1 MPGHQ
6 CYHCKQW
13 VEEGEAHDCWT
24 TTEAALTRDL
34 SEDLQEAYERL
45 RESAMELGEQRV
57 YASHHSIMF
66 ARKACYFFVRPK
78 KSFLEVCLFLGRPV
92 KAPQIKRVEN
102 PSRAKVANLVH
113 VRHRDEVEAPLTD
126 WLREAYEL
134 PDRLAAAGAARRG
147 ATEEARRRPQ
157 RRPARRRR
165 PRSGRPVAR
174 RPDPGRQH
182 ARPWP
187 GRKALVVRAAD
198 GKRAAPSFNSTVATT
213 AGNVAIRS
221 AALVL
226 G

>member
-1 MPGHQ
+1 MPGRQ

-34 SEDLQEAYERL
+34 SDDLQEAYERL

-134 PDRLAAAGAARRG
+134 PDWLAAAGGAARAPRKK
-147 ATEEARRRPQ
+147 
-157 RRPARRRR
+157 PARAARKSAAARTAQAKGGAR
-165 PRSGRPVAR
+165 KAPRSA
-174 RPDPGRQH
+174 
-182 ARPWP
+182 
-187 GRKALVVRAAD
+187 K
-198 GKRAAPSFNSTVATT
+198 KTRAAPGAKKG
-213 AGNVAIRS
+213 ARGPRR
-221 AALVL
+221 
-226 G
+226 